1 MRRGCWGIFAA
12 VLFGSGCGGGGGSER
27 PELTGNLK
35 VTVAPPAFDGVAGV
49 RINVITIMHD
59 CGDRGIAEQIVLMDG
74 TQPANAFFVVPAD
87 RYTVCLTALDSQ
99 EQPLPNCSGGAGGVV
114 VTDNLTTEVSAVLNC
129 HEPRGAIDVTVGF
142 NATPVINSVI
152 LEPGGPFSTC
162 DIAEI
167 LVDASDPEQDQLTYD
182 WFVGRYPFG
191 SNPRLGFVGPRAF
204 FQTDVPGD
212 YEAVVVVGDG
222 KGGTSLRIPLHVTAC
237 P

>member
-1 MRRGCWGIFAA
+1 MRRGCWGTFAA
-12 VLFGSGCGGGGGSER
+12 VLFGAACGGGGGSER

-129 HEPRGAIDVTVGF
+129 HEPRGSDRPDRRIQCHAGDQFGHPRARWTF
-142 NATPVINSVI
+142 
-152 LEPGGPFSTC
+152 LHLRHRRDPGG
-162 DIAEI
+162 
-167 LVDASDPEQDQLTYD
+167 
-182 WFVGRYPFG
+182 G
-191 SNPRLGFVGPRAF
+191 
-204 FQTDVPGD
+204 
-212 YEAVVVVGDG
+212 
-222 KGGTSLRIPLHVTAC
+222 LRSRTRPADL
-237 P
+237 